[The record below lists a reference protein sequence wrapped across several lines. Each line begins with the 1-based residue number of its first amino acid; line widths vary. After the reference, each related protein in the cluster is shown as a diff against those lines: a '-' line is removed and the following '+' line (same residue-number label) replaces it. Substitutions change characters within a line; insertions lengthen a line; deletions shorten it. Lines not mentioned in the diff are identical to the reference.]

1 MKKKGLIISTVVMVV
16 VLIASLTTATYAWF
30 SAQSSATVD
39 DLAITTKAADGL
51 QIAMRNV
58 GVTGEYE
65 YVSGNLTYIQNPT
78 TTNQNWEGDVN
89 GWGTQLGFDGIDIGE
104 ITDAVT
110 YWTSTSKYPVF
121 SGYVAAESIAPNT
134 TYYIPKTHNITSKEA
149 FNDISG
155 AKYYQPS
162 ADGPYVLASK
172 YIDEVNTYYTITSTK
187 TGATVPTYTAN
198 SWWTRSTST
207 ADKVNEGIMNNG
219 QFLTPT
225 GYDDSINPIGYTG
238 AVRNGNYYYLT
249 MAIKPVTDI
258 DKLGLKMTFGA
269 TQKGSQVTLGDSV
282 TQGKLDGAMA
292 AATRCNILFENTTL
306 TTGNKATQQIAP
318 FSAFYVD
325 GTALKKYTSSTDTN
339 FKTENDGAYNENGT
353 YEFVISNSS
362 VKAGSIYYITME
374 IWVEGTDAECIQ
386 ETAGGGINLKMEFVY
401 DKDSNKPVEGFTNGT
416 VLAWN

>member
-58 GVTGEYE
+58 GVTGDYE
-65 YVSGNLTYIQNPT
+65 YVSGNMTYIQNPDT
-78 TTNQNWEGDVN
+78 ANQNWEGDVN

-110 YWTSTSKYPVF
+110 YWTSEDKYPVF
-121 SGYVAAESIAPNT
+121 SGYVAAASIAPNT
-134 TYYIPKTHNITSKEA
+134 TYYIPKTHTLDSKEA
-149 FNDISG
+149 FNNISG
-155 AKYYQPS
+155 AKYYES
-162 ADGPYVLASK
+162 EGKYILASK
-172 YIDEVNTYYTITSTK
+172 YIESVDTYYTITSTK
-187 TGATVPTYTAN
+187 TGATVPSYTEN
-198 SWWTRSTST
+198 SWWTRSTSD
-207 ADKVNEGIMNNG
+207 ASKVNEGIMNNG

-225 GYDDSINPIGYTG
+225 GYDDSINPIGYAG
-238 AVRNGNYYYLT
+238 AVKNGNYYYLT

-269 TQKGSQVTLGDSV
+269 TQGNQTVTLSQSV
-282 TQGKLDGAMA
+282 TQSNLNGAMA
-292 AATRCNILFENTTL
+292 ASTRCNILFENTTQ
-306 TTGNKATQQIAP
+306 TTGNKSIQQIAP
-318 FSAFYVD
+318 FSAYYVD
-325 GTALKKYTSSTDTN
+325 GTSLKKYTSETDLN
-339 FKTENDGAYNENGT
+339 FSKDADGNYNDDGT
-353 YEFVISNSS
+353 YEFVISNAV

-386 ETAGGGINLKMEFVY
+386 ETAGGGITLKMEFVY
-401 DKDSNKPVEGFTNGT
+401 DKDNSTPVTGFTKAT
-416 VLAWN
+416 PLEWK